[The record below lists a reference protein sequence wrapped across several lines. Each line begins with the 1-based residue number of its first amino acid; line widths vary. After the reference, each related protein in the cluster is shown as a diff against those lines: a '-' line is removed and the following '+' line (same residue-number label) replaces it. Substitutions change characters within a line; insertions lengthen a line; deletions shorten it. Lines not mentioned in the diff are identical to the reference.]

1 MYQCNYNKKTT
12 NYKNNI
18 FAKMIFNLLPNK
30 LLVSKTKET
39 LKNGYVN
46 NFKQKTLETLTENEY
61 LYFNMFTYNFLILDI
76 DHKKNGINDII
87 NILDDNFIQKP
98 NWIIETN
105 GGYQVGFILEKPF
118 LVYQPKMSKM
128 DKKLESYAKYLQK
141 KMLFLLDGDLNTN
154 RTKGWWKNPA
164 GMDFNKFRSFYN
176 VNNVFNLSDFDI
188 YLPSFDGFNETNKN
202 NGNSGGDFHKN
213 KNLIKKLIEQ
223 LILKGNLDILKNV
236 KEGIRNGFLWYLGMY
251 LIKHNKNEW
260 EHKLDFYNNNIKK
273 PLGDTEMENI
283 KKSVKKYTKT
293 NKNFVGLGSYEN
305 WTKELK
311 NLYMN
316 KYRKQKGIIKNTNEE
331 IKEINKNKVIQ
342 AIYKIIENKEKLT
355 NKNISKY
362 SGLGLT
368 TVKTYKKQLL
378 ELEHF
383 RSIFNKK

>member
-1 MYQCNYNKKTT
+1 MYQCNYNKKNL

-18 FAKMIFNLLPNK
+18 FAKMIFNLLPKK
-30 LLVSKTKET
+30 LLVSKTKEN

-46 NFKQKTLETLTENEY
+46 NFKTKTIETLVTNEY

-76 DHKKNGINDII
+76 DHKENNINEIL
-87 NILDDNFIQKP
+87 NILDDNFIAQP

-105 GGYQVGFILEKPF
+105 GGFQIGFIMEKPF
-118 LVYQPKMSKM
+118 LVYNPKMSET
-128 DKKLESYAKYLQK
+128 DKKLIDYAKYVQK
-141 KMLFLLDGDLNTN
+141 KMLKLLGGDLNTN
-154 RTKGWWKNPA
+154 RIKGWWKNPA
-164 GMDFNKFRSFYN
+164 GVDFNKFRSFYN

-188 YLPSFDGFNETNKN
+188 YLPEEYDNKIN
-202 NGNSGGDFHKN
+202 KDKGNYGGDFHKN
-213 KNLIKKLIEQ
+213 KNVIKNIAEE
-223 LILKGNLDILKNV
+223 LILKGNLEKLEEIN
-236 KEGIRNGFLWYLGMY
+236 EGIRNSLIWYLGMY
-251 LIKHNKNEW
+251 LIKHNKEDW
-260 EHKLDFYNNNIKK
+260 EDRLDFYNNNIKK

-283 KKSVKKYTKT
+283 KKSIKKYTRM

-311 NLYMN
+311 NLYIN
-316 KYRKQKGIIKNTNEE
+316 NYRKEKGIIKHTNEE

-342 AIYKIIENKEKLT
+342 AIYKIKENGEKLT
-355 NKNISKY
+355 NKNIAKH

-383 RSIFNKK
+383 KSIFKKK